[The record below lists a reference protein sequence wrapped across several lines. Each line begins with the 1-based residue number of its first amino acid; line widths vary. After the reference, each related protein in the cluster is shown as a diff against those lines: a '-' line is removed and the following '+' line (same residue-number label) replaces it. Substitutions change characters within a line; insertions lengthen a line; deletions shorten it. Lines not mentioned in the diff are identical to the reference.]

1 MQEWKEKSMDHKFQL
16 DLTDMPKELKV
27 LLELIKDNNDRNIH
41 QHKNEWFANLNWDY
55 FLKLAMHHRIYPQV
69 YLKIKEVV
77 SELIPV
83 SVLQTLKAEYEKNTF
98 RMLYLSKEMERISKL
113 FTENQIRSLFL
124 KGPVVAHDLYGD
136 ISLRTSKDLDILI
149 PEFQLSK
156 VERLLLKEGYEKE
169 EVSTL
174 LNEIKWR
181 QYHIVYFHPEKKI
194 QIEIHWRLNP
204 RPIKEPEFE
213 SLWERR
219 RMSSLTTHPVSF
231 LGKED
236 LFLYLTAHGARHGW
250 FRLRWLK
257 DIDQMCRCEMD
268 YKKVDFFIKEY
279 QHQRVVGQAL
289 VLNSELFS
297 SSLNPILESV
307 PKNNISTKLAQSAIY
322 YIKDITHIYGV
333 GSEEVLKYHRRYLF
347 SLKSTRQKIF
357 FVIISF
363 YPSSSDKAVLALPKK
378 LHFLYFPLRP
388 LLWTSRKFKSFKS

>member
-1 MQEWKEKSMDHKFQL
+1 MEHKFQL

-27 LLELIKDNNDRNIH
+27 LLELIKDNNDQNIH

-156 VERLLLKEGYEKE
+156 AESLLLKEGYEKE

-213 SLWERR
+213 NLWGRR

-322 YIKDITHIYGV
+322 YIRDITHIYGV

-347 SLKSTRQKIF
+347 SLKSIRQKIF
-357 FVIISF
+357 FMIISF

-388 LLWTSRKFKSFKS
+388 LLWTSRKFKSFKPLKK